1 MTSQLQQFKQ
11 LHYNESPLLLG
22 NVWNVQSA
30 FVFQNLGFK
39 AIGTS
44 SSAIAKSLGYED
56 GENISFE
63 NYLFIID
70 RITNSVDLPLS
81 VDLEAGYGKTE
92 EAIVSNIARLNE
104 LGVAGINIE
113 DSVVVNNQRS
123 ILNANDFAEKL
134 YNITTELKSRN
145 IELFI
150 NVRCDAFL
158 LNLPDTLNEAMKRI
172 GLYETTGIDGIFL
185 PCITNETDIRKVT
198 ENTKLPLN
206 VMCMPDLPGF
216 DRLQDLGVKRISMGN
231 FVNGHI
237 YKRMEAGIKEIVAN
251 KSFSSLF

>member
-1 MTSQLQQFKQ
+1 MTSQLQQFRK

-30 FVFQNLGFK
+30 FVFQNLGFE

-63 NYLFIID
+63 DYLFIID
-70 RITNSVDLPLS
+70 RIIKSVNLPLS

-92 EAIVSNIARLNE
+92 EAIVSNITRLIK

-113 DSVVVNNQRS
+113 DSMVVNNKRS
-123 ILNANDFAEKL
+123 IQKANDFANKL
-134 YNITTELKSRN
+134 YNITTELNNRN

-158 LNLPDTLNEAMKRI
+158 LNLPDTLNEAIKRI
-172 GLYETTGIDGIFL
+172 RLYENAGIDGIFL
-185 PCITNETDIRKVT
+185 PCITNETDIKKVV

-206 VMCMPDLPGF
+206 VMCMPDLPDF
-216 DRLQDLGVKRISMGN
+216 KRLQELGVKRISMGN

-237 YKRMEAGIKEIVAN
+237 YKQMESGIKEIVSD

>member
-1 MTSQLQQFKQ
+1 MTSQLQQFRK

-30 FVFQNLGFK
+30 FVFQNLGFE

-63 NYLFIID
+63 DYLFIID
-70 RITNSVDLPLS
+70 RIIKSVNLPLS

-92 EAIVSNIARLNE
+92 EAIVSNIARLIK

-113 DSVVVNNQRS
+113 DSIVVNNKRS
-123 ILNANDFAEKL
+123 IQKANDFANKL
-134 YNITTELKSRN
+134 YNITTELNNRN
-145 IELFI
+145 MELFI

-158 LNLPDTLNEAMKRI
+158 LNLPDTWNEAIKRI
-172 GLYETTGIDGIFL
+172 RLYENAGIDGIFL
-185 PCITNETDIRKVT
+185 PCITNETDIKKVV

-206 VMCMPDLPGF
+206 VMCMPDLPDF
-216 DRLQDLGVKRISMGN
+216 KRLQELGVKRISMGN

-237 YKRMEAGIKEIVAN
+237 YKQMEAGIKRNCVR
-251 KSFSSLF
+251 

>member
-1 MTSQLQQFKQ
+1 MTSQLQQFRK

-30 FVFQNLGFK
+30 FVFQNLGFE

-63 NYLFIID
+63 DYLFIID
-70 RITNSVDLPLS
+70 RIIKSVNLPLS

-92 EAIVSNIARLNE
+92 EAIVSNIARLIK

-113 DSVVVNNQRS
+113 DSIVVNNKRS
-123 ILNANDFAEKL
+123 IQKANDFANKL
-134 YNITTELKSRN
+134 YNITTELNNRN
-145 IELFI
+145 MELFI

-158 LNLPDTLNEAMKRI
+158 LNLPDTWNEAIKRI
-172 GLYETTGIDGIFL
+172 RLYENAGIDGIFL
-185 PCITNETDIRKVT
+185 PCITNETDIKKVV
-198 ENTKLPLN
+198 EITKLPLN
-206 VMCMPDLPGF
+206 VMCMPDLPDF
-216 DRLQDLGVKRISMGN
+216 KRLQELGVKRISMGN

-237 YKRMEAGIKEIVAN
+237 YKQMEAGIKRNCVR
-251 KSFSSLF
+251 